1 MMINDFSPYVDRLR
15 SSGLRPTKQRLTI
28 CKILFDRKDTFH
40 FTIDKLKKKI
50 EKNTKSKIS
59 LATVYNT
66 VHAFKNNG
74 YLKEISLQG
83 NKTFFDTN
91 SKSHHHFYDQ
101 DTGDLVDIKNEDII
115 LGKLPSTPQGKK
127 IKEIEVTVSIANN
140 SHNHKKSFKK
150 LY

>member
-1 MMINDFSPYVDRLR
+1 MINDFKHHIERLR

-28 CKILFDRKDTFH
+28 CKVLFDRKDTFH

-50 EKNTKSKIS
+50 EKNTKSRVS

-91 SKSHHHFYDQ
+91 STNHHHFYDQ
-101 DTGDLVDIKNEDII
+101 DTGDLMDIKNEDIS
-115 LGKLPSTPQGKK
+115 LSKLPIAPKGKK
-127 IKEIEVTVSIANN
+127 IKKVEVTISLANN
-140 SHNHKKSFKK
+140 NHNQKYKNN
-150 LY
+150 

>member
-91 SKSHHHFYDQ
+91 AKNHHHFYDQ

-115 LGKLPSTPQGKK
+115 LSKLPSTPKGKK

-140 SHNHKKSFKK
+140 SHNQKK
-150 LY
+150 

>member
-1 MMINDFSPYVDRLR
+1 MLNDFKHHIDRLR
-15 SSGLRPTKQRLTI
+15 SSGLRPTKQRLII
-28 CKILFDRKDTFH
+28 CKVLFDRKDTFH

-91 SKSHHHFYDQ
+91 STTHHHFYDQ
-101 DTGDLVDIKNEDII
+101 DTGDLMDIKNEDIF
-115 LGKLPSTPQGKK
+115 LNKLPLAPKGKK
-127 IKEIEVTVSIANN
+127 IKNIEVTISLANN
-140 SHNHKKSFKK
+140 NHNQKYKNN
-150 LY
+150 

>member
-1 MMINDFSPYVDRLR
+1 MINDFLPYVDRLR

-40 FTIDKLKKKI
+40 FTIDRLKKKI
-50 EKNTKSKIS
+50 ERNTKSKIS

-115 LGKLPSTPQGKK
+115 LGKLPSTPKGKK
-127 IKEIEVTVSIANN
+127 IKEIEVIVSIASN

>member
-1 MMINDFSPYVDRLR
+1 MINDFKPFINRLR

-28 CKILFDRKDTFH
+28 CKVLFDSKDTFH
-40 FTIDKLKKKI
+40 FTIDNLKKKI
-50 EKNTKSKIS
+50 ERSTKSKVS

-66 VHAFKNNG
+66 VHAFKNSG

-101 DTGDLVDIKNEDII
+101 DTGNLVDIKNEDMSLNKMPTAPKGKII
-115 LGKLPSTPQGKK
+115 NGL
-127 IKEIEVTVSIANN
+127 EITVSIANN
-140 SHNHKKSFKK
+140 NHNQKK
-150 LY
+150 

>member
-1 MMINDFSPYVDRLR
+1 MINDLKHYIERLR

-28 CKILFDRKDTFH
+28 CKVLFDRKETFH
-40 FTIDKLKKKI
+40 FTIDNLKKKI
-50 EKNTKSKIS
+50 EKSTKSKIS

-66 VHAFKNNG
+66 IHAFKKNG

-91 SKSHHHFYDQ
+91 SKNHHHFYDQ

-115 LGKLPSTPQGKK
+115 LSKLPSIPKGKK

-140 SHNHKKSFKK
+140 SHNQKK
-150 LY
+150 

>member
-1 MMINDFSPYVDRLR
+1 MMLNDFSPYVDRLR

-115 LGKLPSTPQGKK
+115 LSKLPSTPKGKK
-127 IKEIEVTVSIANN
+127 IKEIEVIVSIANN
-140 SHNHKKSFKK
+140 SHNQKKQFKK
-150 LY
+150 LH

>member
-91 SKSHHHFYDQ
+91 SKNHHHFYDQ
-101 DTGDLVDIKNEDII
+101 DTGDLLDIKNEDII
-115 LGKLPSTPQGKK
+115 LSKLPPIPKGKK
-127 IKEIEVTVSIANN
+127 IKEVEVTVSIANN
-140 SHNHKKSFKK
+140 SHNQKK
-150 LY
+150 

>member
-50 EKNTKSKIS
+50 EKNTKTKIS

-101 DTGDLVDIKNEDII
+101 DTGDLMDIKNDDIFI
-115 LGKLPSTPQGKK
+115 GKLPSTPRGKK
-127 IKEIEVTVSIANN
+127 IKGIEVTVRVANN
-140 SHNHKKSFKK
+140 SQNQTK
-150 LY
+150 

>member
-1 MMINDFSPYVDRLR
+1 MINDFSPYVDRLR

-91 SKSHHHFYDQ
+91 SKSHHHFYDE

-115 LGKLPSTPQGKK
+115 LSKLPSTPKGKK

-140 SHNHKKSFKK
+140 SHN
-150 LY
+150 

>member
-1 MMINDFSPYVDRLR
+1 MMLNDFSPYVDRLR
-15 SSGLRPTKQRLTI
+15 SSGLRPTKQRLII
-28 CKILFDRKDTFH
+28 CKILFNRKDTFH

-50 EKNTKSKIS
+50 EKSTKSKIS

-91 SKSHHHFYDQ
+91 SKSHHHFYDN
-101 DTGDLVDIKNEDII
+101 DTGNLIDIKNEEIH
-115 LGKLPSTPQGKK
+115 LSKMPSAPKGKK
-127 IKEIEVTVSIANN
+127 IKEIEVTISLANN
-140 SHNHKKSFKK
+140 NHNQKK
-150 LY
+150 

>member
-1 MMINDFSPYVDRLR
+1 MINDFKPFINRLR

-28 CKILFDRKDTFH
+28 CKVLFDRKDTFH
-40 FTIDKLKKKI
+40 FTIDNLKKKI
-50 EKNTKSKIS
+50 EKNSKSKIS

-91 SKSHHHFYDQ
+91 STSHHHFYDQ
-101 DTGDLVDIKNEDII
+101 DTGDLMDIRNEDLHIN
-115 LGKLPSTPQGKK
+115 KLNF
-127 IKEIEVTVSIANN
+127 I
-140 SHNHKKSFKK
+140 
-150 LY
+150 

>member
-1 MMINDFSPYVDRLR
+1 MINDFKHHIDRLR

-28 CKILFDRKDTFH
+28 CKVLFDRKDTFH

-50 EKNTKSKIS
+50 EKNNKSKIS

-66 VHAFKNNG
+66 VQAFKNNG

-91 SKSHHHFYDQ
+91 AKIHHHFYDQ
-101 DTGDLVDIKNEDII
+101 ETGDLTDIKNEDIQ
-115 LGKLPSTPQGKK
+115 LSKLPTVPKGKK
-127 IKEIEVTVSIANN
+127 IKDFEVTVSIAN
-140 SHNHKKSFKK
+140 SFHNQKK
-150 LY
+150 

>member
-15 SSGLRPTKQRLTI
+15 SSGLRPTEQRLTI

-115 LGKLPSTPQGKK
+115 LSKLPSTPKGKK
-127 IKEIEVTVSIANN
+127 IKEIEVTVSIENN
-140 SHNHKKSFKK
+140 SHNQKK
-150 LY
+150 

>member
-1 MMINDFSPYVDRLR
+1 MINDFKHHIDRLR

-28 CKILFDRKDTFH
+28 CKVLFDRKDTFH

-91 SKSHHHFYDQ
+91 STTHHHFYDQ
-101 DTGDLVDIKNEDII
+101 DTGDLMDIKNEDIF
-115 LGKLPSTPQGKK
+115 LNKLPLAPKGKR
-127 IKEIEVTVSIANN
+127 IKKVEVTISLANN
-140 SHNHKKSFKK
+140 NHNQKYKNN
-150 LY
+150 

>member
-1 MMINDFSPYVDRLR
+1 MINDFKHHIDRLR

-28 CKILFDRKDTFH
+28 CKVLFDRKDTFH

-50 EKNTKSKIS
+50 EKNNKSKIS

-91 SKSHHHFYDQ
+91 SKSHHHFYDK
-101 DTGDLVDIKNEDII
+101 DTGNLSDIKNEDISI
-115 LGKLPSTPQGKK
+115 NKIPSAPKGKK
-127 IKEIEVTVSIANN
+127 ISEVEVTISVANN
-140 SHNHKKSFKK
+140 NHYQKK
-150 LY
+150 

>member
-1 MMINDFSPYVDRLR
+1 MINDFKPFINRLR

-28 CKILFDRKDTFH
+28 CKVLFDSKDTFH
-40 FTIDKLKKKI
+40 FTIDNLKKKI
-50 EKNTKSKIS
+50 ERSTKSKVS

-66 VHAFKNNG
+66 VHAFKNSG

-101 DTGDLVDIKNEDII
+101 DTGNLVDIKNEDIS
-115 LGKLPSTPQGKK
+115 LNKMPTAPKGKIINGL
-127 IKEIEVTVSIANN
+127 EITVSIANN
-140 SHNHKKSFKK
+140 NHNQKK
-150 LY
+150 